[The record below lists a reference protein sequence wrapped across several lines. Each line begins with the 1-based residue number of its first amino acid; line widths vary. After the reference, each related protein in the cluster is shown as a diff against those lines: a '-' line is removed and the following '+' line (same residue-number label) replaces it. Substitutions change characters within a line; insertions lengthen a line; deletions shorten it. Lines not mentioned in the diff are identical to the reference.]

1 MTIIT
6 HLNPDSM
13 HRHPAFSQGVL
24 VENPGKLIIVGGQNG
39 VDASGQLVSDELGAQ
54 TRQALQNVLTVLR
67 EAGASQK
74 DVIKLTIYMA
84 AGQSTDA
91 AFQASRD
98 VWGTHATAIS
108 VVSVGLDRPGVLVE
122 IEAMAAL
129 A

>member
-1 MTIIT
+1 MTIT
-6 HLNPDSM
+6 HLNPASM

-39 VDASGQLVSDELGAQ
+39 VDASGQLVSDDLGAQ

>member
-1 MTIIT
+1 MTIT
-6 HLNPDSM
+6 HLNPASM
-13 HRHPAFSQGVL
+13 HRNPAFSHGVL
-24 VENPGKLIIVGGQNG
+24 VENPSKLIIVGGQNG
-39 VDASGQLVSDELGAQ
+39 VDASGQLVSDDLGAQ
-54 TRQALQNVLTVLR
+54 TRQALQNVLAVLK

>member
-1 MTIIT
+1 MTIT
-6 HLNPDSM
+6 HLNPASM
-13 HRHPAFSQGVL
+13 HRNPAFSQGVL

-39 VDASGQLVSDELGAQ
+39 VDASGQLVSDDLGAQ
-54 TRQALQNVLTVLR
+54 TRQALQNVLTVLK

-129 A
+129 P